1 MATITPVAYK
11 PDGSIPGTTKVGN
24 LIAGTTPQDY
34 GVVGAN
40 YGVTFWSTP
49 DQDLGYV
56 IAHEDTIGSH
66 TGNTASGD
74 VSAFVGF
81 WRSDSP
87 TEESFIELA
96 QSVSIWD
103 NDPQTFANGTEAKN
117 WLSDNGY
124 WTSFDTGCG
133 PTSKLMELDS
143 TTGITSNIWADIS
156 GNGRNATLFND
167 YALATFNGNQVL
179 ALSGTTSFV
188 IPLSGFGTDM
198 DTCGLTYEIWAY
210 PTKTQNGTLI
220 AEWSGFPPTG
230 WNDAQLAF
238 VSGKINGGVFP
249 DNFSP
254 DPYIQ
259 GPNFS
264 VNTWYY
270 IVLTYDSTSGNLKL
284 YVNGSIISTTNGV
297 KANPPSTTL
306 TLGRPDTANSYLG
319 GANGYFRGF
328 IGQWRVWNGA
338 ISQAQVTNFF
348 NSRKS
353 LYGL

>member
-1 MATITPVAYK
+1 MATTRPFAYNTGSTISATTQIGDLAIGTNDLPVSE
-11 PDGSIPGTTKVGN
+11 G
-24 LIAGTTPQDY
+24 Y
-34 GVVGAN
+34 GGVIWKNGA
-40 YGVTFWSTP
+40 
-49 DQDLGYV
+49 DEELGYV
-56 IAHEDTIGSH
+56 IAYPNFAGTQPLPVSG
-66 TGNTASGD
+66 TG
-74 VSAFVGF
+74 FVQF
-81 WRSDSP
+81 WRSEDL
-87 TEESFIELA
+87 TEGTFISLA
-96 QSVSIWD
+96 EYIANFS
-103 NDPQTFANGTEAKN
+103 QTFATGNDAKT
-117 WLSDNGY
+117 WLESNGY
-124 WTSFDTGCG
+124 WTSFGIGCG
-133 PTSKLMELDS
+133 AASKLMELDS

-156 GNGRNATLFND
+156 GNGRNATLYND
-167 YALATFNGNQVL
+167 YALATFNGNQVV

-188 IPLSGFGTDM
+188 IPISGFGNDM

-238 VSGKINGGVFP
+238 VGGKINGGVFP

-254 DPYIQ
+254 NPYIQ

-270 IVLTYDSTSGNLKL
+270 IVLTYDPISGNLKL
-284 YVNGSIISTTNGV
+284 YVNGSLISTTNGV
-297 KANPPSTTL
+297 KANPPATTL

-319 GANGYFRGF
+319 GANGYFRGY

-338 ISQAQVTNFF
+338 ISQTQVTNFF

-353 LYGL
+353 LYGI

>member
-1 MATITPVAYK
+1 MATTRPFAYNTGSTISATTQIGDLAIGTNDLPVSE
-11 PDGSIPGTTKVGN
+11 G
-24 LIAGTTPQDY
+24 Y
-34 GVVGAN
+34 GGVIWKNGA
-40 YGVTFWSTP
+40 
-49 DQDLGYV
+49 DEDLGYV
-56 IAHEDTIGSH
+56 IGYPNFAGTQPLPVSG
-66 TGNTASGD
+66 TG
-74 VSAFVGF
+74 FVQF
-81 WRSDSP
+81 WRSEDL
-87 TEESFIELA
+87 TEGTFISLA
-96 QSVSIWD
+96 EYIANFS
-103 NDPQTFANGTEAKN
+103 QTFATGNDAKT
-117 WLSDNGY
+117 WLESNGY
-124 WTSFDTGCG
+124 WTSFGIGCG
-133 PTSKLMELDS
+133 AASKLMELDS

-156 GNGRNATLFND
+156 GNGRNATLYND
-167 YALATFNGNQVL
+167 YALATFNGNQVV

-188 IPLSGFGTDM
+188 IPISGFGNDM

-238 VSGKINGGVFP
+238 VGGKINGGVFP

-254 DPYIQ
+254 NPYIQ

-270 IVLTYDSTSGNLKL
+270 IVLTYDPISGNLKL
-284 YVNGSIISTTNGV
+284 YVNGSLISTTNGV
-297 KANPPSTTL
+297 KANPPATTL

-319 GANGYFRGF
+319 GATGYFKGY